1 MPKGNKSF
9 KSKISILIISSS
21 TFLAGSLPL
30 PPLPK
35 PLKTFCPKFSQ
46 ATWPSKA
53 SLGASHL
60 PLPLLGGRPKP
71 LDILIQKHH
80 HGSTL
85 RAKMGLRRV
94 VSMDG
99 CPTTRSKQLRTFGQ
113 HRSKKF
119 SDWQISNLQ
128 RWSKIFSKQL
138 RACHFDESSRISVK
152 SYLRATYSIQLQL
165 FHDVCTEIVSFSD
178 IFCKCLKKPKHW
190 HEASPQWLWKI
201 GWMRHPIKCP
211 KGNHLKTLISYGGI

>member
-1 MPKGNKSF
+1 MPKANKSF

-35 PLKTFCPKFSQ
+35 PLKAFFSKFSQ

-85 RAKMGLRRV
+85 RAKMGLRCV
-94 VSMDG
+94 LSMDG

-113 HRSKKF
+113 TSVQKVFRLA
-119 SDWQISNLQ
+119 NLQ
-128 RWSKIFSKQL
+128 PSELNQNMFKTTL
-138 RACHFDESSRISVK
+138 CM
-152 SYLRATYSIQLQL
+152 
-165 FHDVCTEIVSFSD
+165 SF
-178 IFCKCLKKPKHW
+178 
-190 HEASPQWLWKI
+190 
-201 GWMRHPIKCP
+201 
-211 KGNHLKTLISYGGI
+211 